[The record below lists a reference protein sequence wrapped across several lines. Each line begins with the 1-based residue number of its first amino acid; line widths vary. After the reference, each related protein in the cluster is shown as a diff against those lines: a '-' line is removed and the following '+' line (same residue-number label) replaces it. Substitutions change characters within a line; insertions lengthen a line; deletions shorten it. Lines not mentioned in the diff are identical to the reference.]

1 MLSRIHTFLD
11 ADSLEIRFPEF
22 LKDLLVLIHQTL
34 VQHARNQ
41 MSGLAVVI
49 KRDRSHFLQII
60 VKVSGKALYCGS
72 KAAKKVPS
80 AAF

>member
-41 MSGLAVVI
+41 MSGLAVVMVMAPRLLVFSTI
-49 KRDRSHFLQII
+49 YTSLSE
-60 VKVSGKALYCGS
+60 VSTYMQ
-72 KAAKKVPS
+72 
-80 AAF
+80 